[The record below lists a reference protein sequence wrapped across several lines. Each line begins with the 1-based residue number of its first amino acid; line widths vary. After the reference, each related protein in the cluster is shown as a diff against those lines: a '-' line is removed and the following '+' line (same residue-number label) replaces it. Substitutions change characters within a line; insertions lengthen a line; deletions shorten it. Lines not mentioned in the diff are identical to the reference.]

1 MAWTDETF
9 SRFKFGVQLRDQ
21 QSEATL
27 RKADAESQPR
37 LEVTF
42 NRGQV
47 SEDAAERAGFA

>member
-1 MAWTDETF
+1 MARTDETS

-27 RKADAESQPR
+27 RMADAESQLR

-42 NRGQV
+42 NSGQV
-47 SEDAAERAGFA
+47 SEDAAERAGSA